1 MKTSKITLLLILVL
15 TTGITLSS
23 HAQMFVGAKAGLN
36 LTTFSGSD
44 KPDDL
49 KTLPGLNAGLFGTIP
64 VNDMFAVQAEV
75 NFEQKGSA
83 AKDATD
89 QFNDYLV
96 HTSDWKWVLN
106 YITVP
111 VLAKATLGETTQ
123 FNLYLGPY
131 AGFLMSAKMKG
142 TAEYEHQ
149 TNPEESYTDDVDDD
163 IKDSFKGFDY
173 GVTMGVGVKI
183 PLNRQISFTS
193 DLRYNHG
200 FAKLDSDGESK
211 MYNST
216 IGISVGVAVN
226 IAE

>member
-1 MKTSKITLLLILVL
+1 MKTSKITVFFILMLISGL
-15 TTGITLSS
+15 TLNSR
-23 HAQMFVGAKAGLN
+23 AQMYLGAKAGLN
-36 LTTFSGSD
+36 LATFSGSD

-49 KTLPGLNAGLFGTIP
+49 KMLPGLNAGLFGTIP
-64 VNDMFAVQAEV
+64 VNEMFAIQAEV
-75 NFEQKGSA
+75 NFEQKGSG

-111 VLAKATLGETTQ
+111 VLAKATLGQTTQ

-142 TAEYEHQ
+142 TAEYENQ
-149 TNPEESYTDDVDDD
+149 INPDESYTEEVDDD

-173 GVTMGVGVKI
+173 GVTMGVGVKV
-183 PLNRQISFTS
+183 PLSQQLSFTG
-193 DLRYNHG
+193 DVRYNHG

-211 MYNST
+211 MYNSA